1 MDVPAGQLRSQ
12 VKITTFG
19 QKVTG
24 TQEVTGS
31 RKQSASAIRGGGC
44 VSVCVR
50 AHACTH
56 AHARVCW
63 GPGGG
68 VVAQRLEP
76 VCQGSSASCCIHDQE
91 RNYGTSLGPGP

>member
-1 MDVPAGQLRSQ
+1 MDVPTGQLRSQ

-31 RKQSASAIRGGGC
+31 RKQSASAIRGGG
-44 VSVCVR
+44 
-50 AHACTH
+50 

-63 GPGGG
+63 GPGWG

-91 RNYGTSLGPGP
+91 RNYGTSLGPCP